1 MVVRGVPASK
11 TEVCW
16 YGGGVEKGK
25 ERKIRGGR
33 EEEKEKGKKQSDGR
47 KRKRGVD
54 DEEKKMVEGID
65 WEEFMVHR
73 VMRVDSGMK
82 VAKRDLVGLRS
93 KLADLQEETAGSF
106 EELWKGLKVLRKENA
121 ELHRGIK
128 IIIEE
133 NRAMGGWLQ
142 GILCWLE
149 EKLEVEARNEPEG
162 SDTEK
167 KKKREA
173 DEEEEEEEK
182 KGPETEKGGAKDAGR
197 VAEDKEKEDG
207 NVEMATVE

>member
-1 MVVRGVPASK
+1 ME
-11 TEVCW
+11 EVLKKRKR
-16 YGGGVEKGK
+16 EKSEGAEK
-25 ERKIRGGR
+25 KR
-33 EEEKEKGKKQSDGR
+33 KEKGKKQSDGR
-47 KRKRGVD
+47 KWKRGVD
-54 DEEKKMVEGID
+54 DEEKEMVEGID
-65 WEEFMVHR
+65 WEEFMIYR

-82 VAKRDLVGLRS
+82 VAKRDLVVLRS

-162 SDTEK
+162 SDME

-173 DEEEEEEEK
+173 DEEEEEEEEK
-182 KGPETEKGGAKDAGR
+182 KGPETEEGGAEDAGR
-197 VAEDKEKEDG
+197 VAEDKEKRDG
-207 NVEMATVE
+207 DVEMATVE